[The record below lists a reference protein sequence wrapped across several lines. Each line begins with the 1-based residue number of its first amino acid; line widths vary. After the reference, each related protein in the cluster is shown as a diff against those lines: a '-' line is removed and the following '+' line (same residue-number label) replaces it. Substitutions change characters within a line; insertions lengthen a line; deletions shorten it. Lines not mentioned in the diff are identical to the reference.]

1 MTPTLKQQLEQWIK
15 QSSDNYEL
23 QLNEKLKRS
32 GGDSA
37 LIEYAAEDFKAG
49 AHSILP
55 MLLVAIECVDFY
67 ASGKQER
74 LVCEKIKALQALNKI
89 KSMMEGNGNGNLQ
102 KVQQNTE
109 C

>member
-1 MTPTLKQQLEQWIK
+1 MTPTLKEQIEQWIK

-37 LIEYAAEDFKAG
+37 LIEYAAEDFKTG

-55 MLLVAIECVDFY
+55 MLLVA
-67 ASGKQER
+67 
-74 LVCEKIKALQALNKI
+74 CEALEFVINHSMPNTYNNEEAHKVLNKI
-89 KSMMEGNGNGNLQ
+89 KSMMEGSGN
-102 KVQQNTE
+102 E
-109 C
+109 